1 MQKKIL
7 LAGQAQASQRLRGTR
22 RVTVI
27 AIIVSVSVAA
37 AVGIVTVLTGDF
49 GETQAKVLGTTS
61 LLAGLSITALCH
73 LAIVGRNIRPVG
85 FFGLAASVVAFAAGV
100 ILIWEILGTSVDVQN
115 MVLKAFALAGVL
127 AVFLAQANLLL
138 LLSARKRRPIRV
150 ILIITLI
157 AVAAVYILLAALILT
172 DGDIAAR
179 FIDDLYV
186 RTLAVSAILDAL
198 GTVVLPVLGL
208 FIKDKQTGFI
218 KVTLNL
224 PDESAALLNAWTK
237 DSGQTP
243 EDVVGALL
251 LLGRKVES
259 E

>member
-1 MQKKIL
+1 VEKNISVSRSN
-7 LAGQAQASQRLRGTR
+7 GSGRLRGTR

-27 AIIVSVSVAA
+27 AIIVSVSIAA

-49 GETQAKVLGTTS
+49 GDTQAKVLGTTS

-73 LAIVGRNIRPVG
+73 LAIVGRNIRIVG
-85 FFGLAASVVAFAAGV
+85 FFGLAASVVAFAAGTV
-100 ILIWEILGTSVDVQN
+100 LIWGTWGDTWNFYDVT
-115 MVLKAFALAGVL
+115 LKTFALSGVL
-127 AVFLAQANLLL
+127 AVFLAQTNLLL
-138 LLSARKRRPIRV
+138 LLGARRRRPIRV
-150 ILIITLI
+150 ILIITLGAI
-157 AVAAVYILLAALILT
+157 AVVYILVAAVIVT

-179 FIDDLYV
+179 FVGDLYV
-186 RTLAVSAILDAL
+186 RTVSVAAILDAL

-208 FIKDKQTGFI
+208 FIRDKQTGFI

-224 PDESAALLNAWTK
+224 PEESAAILNAWTTE
-237 DSGQTP
+237 SGQTP